1 MKKCPYCGEEIQD
14 EAIFCRFCRHDLPS
28 ANDSFPGRQQ
38 CGGAY
43 PYGAAGYRRA
53 SAAPDERG
61 CGYGQYGPQGQE
73 AFGGYTPDEMAYNAS
88 NNAFD
93 CGPEGKSRGVAALFA
108 ILLGG
113 FGVQYFYLGKIAAG
127 IITIVLALV
136 TCGMWYW
143 VTLVQGI
150 LMFCMNNAEFRR
162 KYVLTNATFPLF

>member
-28 ANDSFPGRQQ
+28 GYGRFPGQQ
-38 CGGAY
+38 QPGGAY
-43 PYGAAGYRRA
+43 NYGAAGYRQ
-53 SAAPDERG
+53 AADAPGNDYG
-61 CGYGQYGPQGQE
+61 YNQCGAQGQ
-73 AFGGYTPDEMAYNAS
+73 APFGGYAPSDMGYEAS

-93 CGPEGKSRGVAALFA
+93 CGPEGKSRGVTALFA

-113 FGVQYFYLGKIAAG
+113 FGVQYFYLGKIAGG
-127 IITIVLALV
+127 IITIILSMV

-150 LMFCMNNAEFRR
+150 LMFCMSNAEFRR
-162 KYVLTNATFPLF
+162 KYVLTNSTFPLF